1 MQESIYSLCPLH
13 VSGLPQS
20 LQTFLYNWLT
30 SSFKSLQHALKTNLV
45 TLQLETTNSSEMLKY
60 NHNSTQ
66 YHDPKAIMY
75 ATGNLLFGSDFEKK
89 QHCRRWTSKRL
100 EVAWDSLKN
109 ISLMM
114 TVQEHMQYFFFIRKE
129 MLFFTFTLISHA
141 NSVQMLY
148 MLRHWMT
155 YHAYFTFCK
164 DKLEFMLKIKVIL
177 THMKDLNAEM

>member
-1 MQESIYSLCPLH
+1 MQESIYSLCPPH

-45 TLQLETTNSSEMLKY
+45 TLQMETANSSEMLKFI
-60 NHNSTQ
+60 HNSTQ
-66 YHDPKAIMY
+66 YHNPKAIMY
-75 ATGNLLFGSDFEKK
+75 TTGNLLFGSDFEKK
-89 QHCRRWTSKRL
+89 QHCRRWTLKRS

-114 TVQEHMQYFFFIRKE
+114 TVQEHMQFFFIRKE
-129 MLFFTFTLISHA
+129 MLFFTFTMTSHA

-148 MLRHWMT
+148 MRRHSMT

-164 DKLEFMLKIKVIL
+164 DKLEFMLKIEVIL
-177 THMKDLNAEM
+177 TYMKDLNAEM